1 MKLFIVVV
9 IGAASSGQDDQPEC
23 DPADERELHL
33 PDLLP
38 APLGP
43 AAGGA
48 GALQQSHGTQRPCL
62 VLQVDLWPI
71 SYVSYIYHQMS
82 MSIVNE

>member
-1 MKLFIVVV
+1 MKLFIGFV
-9 IGAASSGQDDQPEC
+9 IGADTSGQDDQPES

-62 VLQVDLWPI
+62 VLQVDLWP
-71 SYVSYIYHQMS
+71 MS
-82 MSIVNE
+82 RTSIIKCQCQLSMNEL

>member
-9 IGAASSGQDDQPEC
+9 IGADTSGQDDQPEC

-62 VLQVDLWPI
+62 VLQVDLL
-71 SYVSYIYHQMS
+71 
-82 MSIVNE
+82 VNPSKKKEKKCGKFHIRV

>member
-1 MKLFIVVV
+1 MMLFIGFV
-9 IGAASSGQDDQPEC
+9 IGADTSGQDDQPEC

-43 AAGGA
+43 ADGGA
-48 GALQQSHGTQRPCL
+48 GALQQSHGAQRPCL
-62 VLQVDLWPI
+62 VLQVDL
-71 SYVSYIYHQMS
+71 MS
-82 MSIVNE
+82 RTSIKCQCQLSMNEL